1 MDIKET
7 IALITVIKLAYPNA
21 YKDISAE
28 ERQLLYSLWQ
38 QAFQEIPYQL
48 MQKVV
53 SEHISYSKFP
63 PLISDISE
71 QIDRI
76 KKQAYKALDSHNR
89 QLEYVKHC
97 KTYGEDV
104 LFFYG
109 EILTDEQLQ
118 VVNDTL
124 RVICNRETR
133 INERVWTQSQKK
145 LGGRHEKDI

>member
-1 MDIKET
+1 MDTKET

-63 PLISDISE
+63 PLISDINDL
-71 QIDRI
+71 IDRM
-76 KKQAYKALDSHNR
+76 KQQAYRALDAHNR
-89 QLEYVKHC
+89 QLKENANAER
-97 KTYGEDV
+97 YGETAYKV
-104 LFFYG
+104 G
-109 EILTDEQLQ
+109 ELLSEEQLHTI
-118 VVNDTL
+118 NETL
-124 RVICNRETR
+124 RVLCNRETR